1 MPNPPQTN
9 NTDGLQSKEQQQ
21 NKSSNLSETEEI
33 DINNSKL
40 LVSIVPLKDPIARG
54 DSQSATISITDS
66 DSRAVVNAKISG
78 NLVYPGDN
86 FEKEFRGITDSQ
98 GKFVY
103 SWIIGENGDV
113 GPLVIE
119 VKASSPAY
127 QSTSAV
133 SSFEIRDSS
142 RESE

>member
-1 MPNPPQTN
+1 
-9 NTDGLQSKEQQQ
+9 
-21 NKSSNLSETEEI
+21 LSETEEI
-33 DINNSKL
+33 DIKNSKL
-40 LVSIVPLKDPIARG
+40 LVSIVPLKDHVTRG
-54 DSQSATISITDS
+54 DSQSVMISITDS
-66 DSRAVVNAKISG
+66 SSRAVVNAEISG

-86 FEKEFRGITDSQ
+86 FEKEFSGMTDSQ

-113 GPLVIE
+113 GPLDIE

-133 SSFEIRDSS
+133 SSFEIVDSS
-142 RESE
+142 NQSE

>member
-1 MPNPPQTN
+1 M
-9 NTDGLQSKEQQQ
+9 
-21 NKSSNLSETEEI
+21 SETE
-33 DINNSKL
+33 DIETNNSEL
-40 LVSIVPLKDPIARG
+40 LVSIVPLKDPVARG
-54 DSQSATISITDS
+54 ESQSVKITITGS

-86 FEKEFRGITDSQ
+86 FEKAFSGITDSQ

-133 SSFEIRDSS
+133 SSFEISDSS